1 MDLTIN
7 LLIILT
13 FVSSTIQPV
22 WTQFHFAGEGCRDE
36 IGNYATNSTYQT
48 NLNLLLSNLNNQSTF
63 SHYKN
68 YTIGQGIDQTYG
80 LFMCRPD
87 QTNQQC
93 QNCVSRA
100 TTEILALCPV
110 QKEAIIWY
118 FECVIRYSNHSIFSR
133 YEENSPRVFRLS
145 AGNFS
150 DPEKFGPIFSE
161 TVSEVIS
168 MAAYNTSTSNRGFG
182 AAEANVT
189 MLETLYIAAQCTP
202 GIIGNQCERCLRV
215 ALRYMQGCC
224 GTSREF
230 VDMFLTSC
238 WLRYGQAPI
247 VGDVNGS
254 SSVSPSPPISPIS
267 PIERSPPPVLQP
279 SPGGST
285 GITITPGSMSF
296 IFEIILMISISS
308 IMDL

>member
-7 LLIILT
+7 LLIILLT
-13 FVSSTIQPV
+13 FVFSTIQPV
-22 WTQFHFAGEGCRDE
+22 WSQFHFVGEGCRDE
-36 IGNYATNSTYQT
+36 IGNYTTDSTYQT
-48 NLNLLLSNLNNQSTF
+48 NLNLLFSNFNNQSSF
-63 SHYKN
+63 SHYNN

-93 QNCVSRA
+93 HNCVSRA

-118 FECVIRYSNHSIFSR
+118 FECVVRYSNHSIFSR
-133 YEENSPRVFRLS
+133 YEVYTPHVFRLS

-150 DPEKFGPIFSE
+150 DPEKFGRIFSE

-168 MAAYNTSTSNRGFG
+168 KAAYNTSNRGF
-182 AAEANVT
+182 AAVEANVT
-189 MLETLYIAAQCTP
+189 VLETLYVAVQCTP
-202 GIIGNQCERCLRV
+202 DIIGNQCERCLRV
-215 ALRYMQGCC
+215 ALSYMQRCC
-224 GTSREF
+224 GISREF

-254 SSVSPSPPISPIS
+254 SSVSPSSPISLISPIS
-267 PIERSPPPVLQP
+267 PIGFSPPPILQP
-279 SPGGST
+279 SPGN
-285 GITITPGSMSF
+285 
-296 IFEIILMISISS
+296 LIS
-308 IMDL
+308 